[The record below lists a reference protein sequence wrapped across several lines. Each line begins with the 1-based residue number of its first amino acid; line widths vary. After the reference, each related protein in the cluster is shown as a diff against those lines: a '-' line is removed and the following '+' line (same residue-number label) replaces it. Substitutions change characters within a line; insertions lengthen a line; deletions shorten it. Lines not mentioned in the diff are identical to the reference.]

1 MKELQV
7 AEIVRVLVLSW
18 KHEYFK
24 HKLNLFSNV
33 ELKYH
38 LVQLKLQLIFFHK
51 GAYSSFFKSSSMF
64 KTIYFHHTILRKIGL
79 CLDLVWIWM
88 YQCRGHK

>member
-38 LVQLKLQLIFFHK
+38 LVQLKLHLIFFTKEHIVL
-51 GAYSSFFKSSSMF
+51 F
-64 KTIYFHHTILRKIGL
+64 LRVVA
-79 CLDLVWIWM
+79 CL
-88 YQCRGHK
+88 K

>member
-24 HKLNLFSNV
+24 H
-33 ELKYH
+33 ELKSFFQCGTKITPCTAQTPPH
-38 LVQLKLQLIFFHK
+38 FFHK
-51 GAYSSFFKSSSMF
+51 GAYSSFF
-64 KTIYFHHTILRKIGL
+64 
-79 CLDLVWIWM
+79 
-88 YQCRGHK
+88 

>member
-24 HKLNLFSNV
+24 HELNLFPMWNKNTT
-33 ELKYH
+33 LYNCCDNIYRT
-38 LVQLKLQLIFFHK
+38 LIQLKLHLIFLTEEHIVLF
-51 GAYSSFFKSSSMF
+51 
-64 KTIYFHHTILRKIGL
+64 LE
-79 CLDLVWIWM
+79 
-88 YQCRGHK
+88 Q

>member
-24 HKLNLFSNV
+24 H
-33 ELKYH
+33 ELK
-38 LVQLKLQLIFFHK
+38 
-51 GAYSSFFKSSSMF
+51 SFFQCGTKITPCTAQTPPHF
-64 KTIYFHHTILRKIGL
+64 FFTKEHIVLFFRVVACLKRCTFIILYCEK
-79 CLDLVWIWM
+79 
-88 YQCRGHK
+88 

>member
-1 MKELQV
+1 MYTKERQV

-38 LVQLKLQLIFFHK
+38 LVQLKLHLIFLTEEHIVL
-51 GAYSSFFKSSSMF
+51 FFRVVACLKRCTF
-64 KTIYFHHTILRKIGL
+64 IILYCEK
-79 CLDLVWIWM
+79 
-88 YQCRGHK
+88 

>member
-38 LVQLKLQLIFFHK
+38 LV
-51 GAYSSFFKSSSMF
+51 
-64 KTIYFHHTILRKIGL
+64 
-79 CLDLVWIWM
+79 
-88 YQCRGHK
+88 